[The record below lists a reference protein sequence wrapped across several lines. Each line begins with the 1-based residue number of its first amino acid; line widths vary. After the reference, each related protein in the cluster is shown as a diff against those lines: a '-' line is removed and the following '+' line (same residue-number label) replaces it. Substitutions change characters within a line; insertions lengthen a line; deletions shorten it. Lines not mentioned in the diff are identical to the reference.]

1 MIFLKVWPV
10 YHLFVKIQFSESHTR
25 PTESDSMEEGLGILH
40 FNKLPRCTLHFEN
53 HCLKGNTS
61 LILQCIHLKS

>member
-25 PTESDSMEEGLGILH
+25 PTESDSMEEGLGILN
-40 FNKLPRCTLHFEN
+40 F
-53 HCLKGNTS
+53 
-61 LILQCIHLKS
+61 